1 MAVRIGAEGITY
13 LSGTGTPTTPT
24 GGKIGNGTNGGNF
37 NSVYSAVWND
47 YVDAIPVDNDVDIIP
62 GYCYSFDGENYH
74 KAQTYMDKTFIG
86 IESDTYGQGIGFRD
100 QKLLHVPVAG
110 FVLAYVDKE
119 YPVGTP
125 LTTAADGKLTN
136 ILPADKAANPECI
149 VATYWKKEDKEFIT
163 DGSKKVFVNGRTW
176 VKVK

>member
-1 MAVRIGAEGITY
+1 MSVRITTNGIVY
-13 LSGTGTPTTPT
+13 NDLTGTISTGTIKKFT
-24 GGKIGNGTNGGNF
+24 GGIYN
-37 NSVYSAVWND
+37 AVWND
-47 YVDAIPVDNDVDIIP
+47 YVDAIPVNEDADIVP

-125 LTTAADGKLTN
+125 LTTAADGELTN